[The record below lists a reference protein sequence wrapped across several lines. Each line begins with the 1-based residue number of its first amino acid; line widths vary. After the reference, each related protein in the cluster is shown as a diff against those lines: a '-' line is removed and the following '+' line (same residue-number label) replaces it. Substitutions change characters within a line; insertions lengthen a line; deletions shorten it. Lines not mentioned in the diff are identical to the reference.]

1 MTEPATPTPSTGG
14 LFTDYREPSPSTET
28 APPTPYDHD
37 DSDDDDAEG
46 SCRDYYEENMMVELL
61 ERRRELYARTR
72 SLNPS
77 TVRVSYPTP
86 SPPPWLVDDPS
97 ESPTEATGTIRRSR
111 SSSTPLYG
119 RRRGRVSNK
128 MAAHGG
134 DNCDSYDNKIRT
146 RRSTTNAMTELW
158 SWVRG
163 LCLRLGL
170 RCSYTPEETTIDATA
185 GAARNHYRQVHYY
198 TGKVATTYYNNEA
211 AIIKWILISLLIGLI
226 MTFVPCLIV
235 PQDESPSYSP
245 STLRYCD
252 RLNLSWRTPVVIVDT
267 GGVGLGSGGG
277 VRRTVRGRDEGSWRS
292 SLRSRWTRTRSAFH
306 LPTHFFSTSRTASK
320 DRHPH
325 HQSPT
330 NDILDPTSIRSP
342 TDRLSSSS
350 SDVGMDLR
358 TEYESLVRRIT
369 NLERSQRNRN
379 VDFRLIHE
387 QLRSGRWV
395 EDKILEVIRN
405 ELPAELVLAKDPI
418 SGEARVPEEFWDAV
432 KEILGARDG
441 YLSAVVQEEMRRTAE
456 GEKGKWEEILK
467 ENENRIRSLVS
478 DTHNKLSRRTAVL
491 SRHEFLYLVV
501 TESNAVWASLE
512 GRVDSFVQRQL
523 AQWVEREMDGG
534 GSGVQGVISRVEQQI
549 LTEVIDRAIERYHV
563 RHSIHRHIDAQPDY
577 ALYNSGGR
585 IIPHLTTQTYHRYK
599 PTTILG
605 RLFGLQNWIPPPLPP
620 SPSDSDQ
627 VQVNKVIQPEMNPG
641 DCWPMQG
648 GWGQVAIQL
657 AKRIVVTEI
666 VIEHVDPR
674 VALHRGTAPRD
685 IEIWRLAAPTT
696 ESSSSSSTEE
706 EEVRRRLTND
716 EDAGE
721 TPILATWHKFGSP
734 FPGASLL
741 ATITYQQQ
749 QQQPVGACDRSGH
762 EDRVG
767 EAETEIDTAQRFT
780 IPLSKQNVPAYGV
793 VVRVLTNWGHP
804 DFTCLYRVR
813 VHGRTV

>member
-1 MTEPATPTPSTGG
+1 MTEPATPIPSTGG
-14 LFTDYREPSPSTET
+14 LFTDYREPPPSTET
-28 APPTPYDHD
+28 APPTPDDHD
-37 DSDDDDAEG
+37 DSDDDDEEEG
-46 SCRDYYEENMMVELL
+46 DCRDYHEENMMVELL

-97 ESPTEATGTIRRSR
+97 ESPTVAMGKTRRSR
-111 SSSTPLYG
+111 SRSTPLYG

-128 MAAHGG
+128 MAAHRG
-134 DNCDSYDNKIRT
+134 DKCDNYDNKIRA
-146 RRSTTNAMTELW
+146 RRRTIDVMTELW

-163 LCLRLGL
+163 LCRRLDV
-170 RCSYTPEETTIDATA
+170 RCNYTPEETTIVATA
-185 GAARNHYRQVHYY
+185 GTARNHLYYHQVHYY
-198 TGKVATTYYNNEA
+198 TDKVATTYYNNEA
-211 AIIKWILISLLIGLI
+211 AIVKWILISLLMGLI
-226 MTFVPCLIV
+226 MT
-235 PQDESPSYSP
+235 S
-245 STLRYCD
+245 
-252 RLNLSWRTPVVIVDT
+252 
-267 GGVGLGSGGG
+267 
-277 VRRTVRGRDEGSWRS
+277 
-292 SLRSRWTRTRSAFH
+292 
-306 LPTHFFSTSRTASK
+306 
-320 DRHPH
+320 
-325 HQSPT
+325 
-330 NDILDPTSIRSP
+330 SIRSP
-342 TDRLSSSS
+342 TDRLPSSS

-358 TEYESLVRRIT
+358 TEYESLERRIT

-379 VDFRLIHE
+379 VDFRLIYE
-387 QLRSGRWV
+387 QLRSDRWV
-395 EDKILEVIRN
+395 ENKILEVIRN

-523 AQWVEREMDGG
+523 AQWVERELDGG
-534 GSGVQGVISRVEQQI
+534 GSGVQEIVSRVEQQI
-549 LTEVIDRAIERYHV
+549 LTEVIDRAIERYRA

-620 SPSDSDQ
+620 SLSDSDQ

-657 AKRIVVTEI
+657 AKRVVVTEI

-696 ESSSSSSTEE
+696 ESSSSTEE
-706 EEVRRRLTND
+706 EEVRRRMTND

-741 ATITYQQQ
+741 VTITYQQQ
-749 QQQPVGACDRSGH
+749 QEQPIGTCDRSGD

-767 EAETEIDTAQRFT
+767 VAESEIETAQRFS

-793 VVRVLTNWGHP
+793 VVRVLSNWGHP

-813 VHGRTV
+813 VHGRAV